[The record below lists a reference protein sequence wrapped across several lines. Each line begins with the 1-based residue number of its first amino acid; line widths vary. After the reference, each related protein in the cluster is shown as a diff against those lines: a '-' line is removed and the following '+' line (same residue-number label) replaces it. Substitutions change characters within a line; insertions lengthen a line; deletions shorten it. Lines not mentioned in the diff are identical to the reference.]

1 MKTQCQ
7 KNASRCLC
15 GSSTPFFELVRH
27 VQGQPLGPLTLS
39 VQGKNYK
46 HSGMNDV
53 IRRRFINF
61 IVRGAFSR
69 APKPVD
75 ARSRQYR
82 LFLHVTPSFKKIKP
96 RKDYSTVHFFLLF
109 IRRPLSYNETGKNKL
124 LFWPR
129 STRFF
134 FDPWNFFRGTQ
145 ELFILPFLWSLPTF
159 SAGVGPTKK
168 IKIYFRFYFQYFIL
182 LSPPTI
188 GLPWD
193 TAQRILQRR
202 DTPTLHCWTVPAS

>member
-39 VQGKNYK
+39 VQGKKYK

-53 IRRRFINF
+53 IFIRRFIKF

-96 RKDYSTVHFFLLF
+96 RKDYSTVHFFF
-109 IRRPLSYNETGKNKL
+109 CSSSVGPCPTTKREKNKL
-124 LFWPR
+124 LSFGR
-129 STRFF
+129 EVLEFF
-134 FDPWNFFRGTQ
+134 LIPEIFFRGTQ
-145 ELFILPFLWSLPTF
+145 ELFNSPFSF
-159 SAGVGPTKK
+159 GH
-168 IKIYFRFYFQYFIL
+168 
-182 LSPPTI
+182 SPLFPQE
-188 GLPWD
+188 L
-193 TAQRILQRR
+193 ALQ
-202 DTPTLHCWTVPAS
+202 